1 MHSFIGRF
9 FRSFRP
15 YMSRY
20 VRLVQTVLIFIGL
33 FGSITTS
40 HAEVRP
46 RINVGIQ
53 PLVIGPLY
61 IAIKEKY
68 FDQLGIDVNLVK
80 FTSGP
85 AQFAALAGGQIDLAW
100 GGLGGFLLAKA
111 NGQDLNFVSVLMDYN
126 PLEALV
132 VPANSPIASVKDL
145 AGRKVGL
152 VTGSNAHY
160 GITKAMRANGMG
172 KGSVTLL
179 GMPPPQQIAA
189 LNSGDIDAAY
199 SWEPFLT
206 PLYANNA
213 RTLLTSSGWA
223 YLGWAGKHDW
233 LQKNSDLVVKL
244 LQGWNMGVDR
254 MQKDPELA
262 IRYTLEFTGMDPN
275 QARAI
280 FKGAGYFPAGVA
292 LNPEHPAYWAKGSA
306 LNCHMHS
313 FLAFGRE
320 EGLVKNI
327 GDLDVDGYVVTKF
340 MLAAEGQTTPH
351 LQAPITCKEE
361 K

>member
-1 MHSFIGRF
+1 MFIQFLQLRNFTLTFLRG
-9 FRSFRP
+9 P
-15 YMSRY
+15 
-20 VRLVQTVLIFIGL
+20 IGFLRICAALL
-33 FGSITTS
+33 FVAFSIMPTTS
-40 HAEVRP
+40 QGQALK

-68 FDQLGIDVNLVK
+68 FERLGLEVNLIK

-85 AQFAALAGGQIDLAW
+85 AQFAALAGGQVDLAW

-111 NGQDLNFVSVLMDYN
+111 NGQDLNFISVLMDYN

-132 VPANSPIASVKDL
+132 VPANSPIKSIKDL

-152 VTGSNAHY
+152 VIGSDAHY
-160 GITKAMRANGMG
+160 GIIKAMRANGMAP
-172 KGSVTLL
+172 GSVTLL

-189 LNSGDIDAAY
+189 LESGNIDAAY

-206 PLYANNA
+206 PLYAKGA

-223 YLGWAGKHDW
+223 YLGWAGKHTW
-233 LQKNSDLVVKL
+233 LQANSDLIEKL
-244 LQGWNMGVDR
+244 LKGWNMGLEKMR
-254 MQKDPELA
+254 QDPELA
-262 IRYTLEFTGMDPN
+262 IRYTLEFTGMEPA

-280 FKGAGYFPAGVA
+280 FKGAGYFPSAAA
-292 LNPEHPAYWAKGSA
+292 LDPKNPTYWAKGSA
-306 LNCHMHS
+306 LNRNMHD

-320 EGLVKNI
+320 QGLVKSTA
-327 GDLDVDGYVVTKF
+327 DVDVDGYVMTKF
-340 MLAAEGQTTPH
+340 MKATKG
-351 LQAPITCKEE
+351 E